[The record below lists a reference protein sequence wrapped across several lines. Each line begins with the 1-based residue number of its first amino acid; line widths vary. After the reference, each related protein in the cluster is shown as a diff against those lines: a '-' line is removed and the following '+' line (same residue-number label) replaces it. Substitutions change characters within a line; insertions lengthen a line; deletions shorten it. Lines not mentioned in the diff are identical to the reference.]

1 MDHQQPDQRWA
12 APHDAHGHDVH
23 QDLRGQLSHRKDP
36 RMTTIGQHETPTRA
50 AATPVTDRYVVGVT
64 LLAAA
69 FTLIAGVWALL
80 WPGSFAEAIK
90 FPEHTHFLHD
100 VGAFQIGI
108 GVTLA
113 LAVPWRDALA
123 VVLTGFLV
131 GNTIHAANHVVDLD
145 LGGRDSDPWLLG
157 LLSLLVAVALVGR
170 LRQLHYVVGRVE
182 PTCDPR
188 LAPFVDQKTA
198 LLITFRRDGTPVATP
213 LSVAVEGGHAYVRTY
228 EQAGKT
234 KRLRNDSHVEL
245 APSTTR
251 GTPTGAP
258 IPAEARRLDVAGDHH
273 AARLLRRKHPL
284 LHGVLVPLLHR
295 LGRAKT
301 GHTVH
306 FELTPSI

>member
-1 MDHQQPDQRWA
+1 
-12 APHDAHGHDVH
+12 
-23 QDLRGQLSHRKDP
+23 
-36 RMTTIGQHETPTRA
+36 MTTVERHETPTTTPP
-50 AATPVTDRYVVGVT
+50 AATPVPDRYVAGVT

-69 FTLIAGVWALL
+69 FTLVAGVWALF
-80 WPGSFAEAIK
+80 WPDSFAEAVR

-113 LAVPWRDALA
+113 LAVLWRDALA

-131 GNTIHAANHVVDLD
+131 GNTIHAANHAVDLD

-157 LLSLLVAVALVGR
+157 LLSLLVAVALVRR

-182 PTCDPR
+182 TSCDPR
-188 LAPFVDQKTA
+188 LAPFVEQKTA
-198 LLITFRRDGTPVATP
+198 LLTTFRRDGTAVATP
-213 LSVAVEGGHAYVRTY
+213 LSVAVEGDHAYVRTY
-228 EQAGKT
+228 EKAGKT

-245 APSTTR
+245 TPSTTR
-251 GTPTGAP
+251 GTPIGTP
-258 IPAEARRLDVAGDHH
+258 LPAEARRLDAAGDHH

-284 LHGVLVPLLHR
+284 LHGILVPLLHR

-306 FELTPSI
+306 FELTPSP

>member
-1 MDHQQPDQRWA
+1 
-12 APHDAHGHDVH
+12 
-23 QDLRGQLSHRKDP
+23 
-36 RMTTIGQHETPTRA
+36 MTTVDQHEPPTRTA
-50 AATPVTDRYVVGVT
+50 GAVPATDRYVVGVT

-69 FTLIAGVWALL
+69 FSLIAGVWALF
-80 WPGSFAEAIK
+80 WPASFAEAVR

-108 GVTLA
+108 GLTLA
-113 LAVPWRDALA
+113 LAVPWRDPLA

-131 GNTIHAANHVVDLD
+131 GNTIHTVNHAVDLD

-157 LLSLLVAVALVGR
+157 LLSVVVAVALVRR

-182 PTCDPR
+182 PSCDPS
-188 LAPFVDQKTA
+188 LAPFVEQKTA
-198 LLITFRRDGTPVATP
+198 LLTTFRRDGTPVATP
-213 LSVAVEGGHAYVRTY
+213 LSVAVEGDRAYVRTY
-228 EQAGKT
+228 EKAGKT
-234 KRLRNDSHVEL
+234 KRLRNDGHVEL

-251 GTPTGAP
+251 GAPTGAP
-258 IPAEARRLDVAGDHH
+258 VRAEARRLDAAADRH

-284 LHGVLVPLLHR
+284 LHGILVPLLHR

-306 FELTPSI
+306 FELIPSQ

>member
-1 MDHQQPDQRWA
+1 MDDQQRDTKITTVERHDTPTTTGA
-12 APHDAHGHDVH
+12 AP
-23 QDLRGQLSHRKDP
+23 
-36 RMTTIGQHETPTRA
+36 A
-50 AATPVTDRYVVGVT
+50 ADRYVVGVT

-69 FTLIAGVWALL
+69 FALVAGVWALF
-80 WPGSFAEAIK
+80 WPGSFAEAVR

-113 LAVPWRDALA
+113 LAVLWRDPLA

-131 GNTIHAANHVVDLD
+131 GNTIHAVNHAVDLD

-157 LLSLLVAVALVGR
+157 LASALVAVALVRR

-182 PTCDPR
+182 PSCDPR
-188 LAPFVDQKTA
+188 LVPFVEQKTA
-198 LLITFRRDGTPVATP
+198 LLTTFRRDGRPVPTP
-213 LSVAVEGGHAYVRTY
+213 LSVAVGGDRAYVRTY
-228 EQAGKT
+228 EKAGKS

-251 GTPTGAP
+251 GTPTGTP
-258 IPAEARRLDVAGDHH
+258 VPAEARRLGGAEDRY

-284 LHGVLVPLLHR
+284 LHGIFVPLAHR
-295 LGRAKT
+295 LGRGKT

-306 FELTPSI
+306 FEVTPSA

>member
-1 MDHQQPDQRWA
+1 
-12 APHDAHGHDVH
+12 
-23 QDLRGQLSHRKDP
+23 
-36 RMTTIGQHETPTRA
+36 MTTVDQHEPPTRTA
-50 AATPVTDRYVVGVT
+50 GAVPATDRYVVGVT

-69 FTLIAGVWALL
+69 FSLIAGVWALF
-80 WPGSFAEAIK
+80 WPGSFAEAVR

-108 GVTLA
+108 GLTLA
-113 LAVPWRDALA
+113 LAVPWRDPLA

-131 GNTIHAANHVVDLD
+131 GNTIHTVNHAVDLD

-157 LLSLLVAVALVGR
+157 LLSVVVAAALVRR

-182 PTCDPR
+182 PSCDPS
-188 LAPFVDQKTA
+188 LAPFVEQKTA
-198 LLITFRRDGTPVATP
+198 LLTTFRRDGTPVATP
-213 LSVAVEGGHAYVRTY
+213 LSVAVEGDRAYVRTY
-228 EQAGKT
+228 EKAGKT

-251 GTPTGAP
+251 GAPTGAP
-258 IPAEARRLDVAGDHH
+258 VRAEARRLDAAGDRH

-284 LHGVLVPLLHR
+284 LHGILVPLLHR

-306 FELTPSI
+306 FELIPSQ

>member
-1 MDHQQPDQRWA
+1 
-12 APHDAHGHDVH
+12 
-23 QDLRGQLSHRKDP
+23 
-36 RMTTIGQHETPTRA
+36 MTTVDQHEPPTRTA
-50 AATPVTDRYVVGVT
+50 GAVPATDRYVVGVT

-69 FTLIAGVWALL
+69 FSLIAGVWALF
-80 WPGSFAEAIK
+80 WPASFAEAVR

-108 GVTLA
+108 GLTLA
-113 LAVPWRDALA
+113 LAVPWRDPLA

-131 GNTIHAANHVVDLD
+131 GNTIHTVNHAVDLD

-157 LLSLLVAVALVGR
+157 LLSVVVAVALVRR

-182 PTCDPR
+182 PSCDPS
-188 LAPFVDQKTA
+188 LAPFVEQKTA
-198 LLITFRRDGTPVATP
+198 LLTTFRRDGTPVATP
-213 LSVAVEGGHAYVRTY
+213 LSVAVEGDRAYVRTY
-228 EQAGKT
+228 EKAGKT

-251 GTPTGAP
+251 GAPTGAP
-258 IPAEARRLDVAGDHH
+258 VRAEARRLDAAGDRH

-284 LHGVLVPLLHR
+284 LHGILVPLLHR

-306 FELTPSI
+306 FELIPSQ

>member
-1 MDHQQPDQRWA
+1 
-12 APHDAHGHDVH
+12 
-23 QDLRGQLSHRKDP
+23 
-36 RMTTIGQHETPTRA
+36 MTTVDQHQVPTRA
-50 AATPVTDRYVVGVT
+50 AAAAPTPDRYVVGVT

-69 FTLIAGVWALL
+69 FSLIAGVWALF
-80 WPGSFAEAIK
+80 WPGSFAEAVR

-113 LAVPWRDALA
+113 LAVLWRDPVA

-131 GNTIHAANHVVDLD
+131 GNTIHAANHAADLD

-157 LLSLLVAVALVGR
+157 LASVLIAVALVRR

-182 PTCDPR
+182 PSCDPR
-188 LAPFVDQKTA
+188 LAPFVEQKTA
-198 LLITFRRDGTPVATP
+198 LLTTFRRDGTPVATP
-213 LSVAVEGGHAYVRTY
+213 LSVAVEGDRAYVRTY
-228 EQAGKT
+228 EKAGKT
-234 KRLRNDSHVEL
+234 KRLRNNTHVEL

-251 GTPTGAP
+251 GTPTGAAVS
-258 IPAEARRLDVAGDHH
+258 AEARRLDAAGGHH

-284 LHGVLVPLLHR
+284 LHGVLVPMLHR
-295 LGRAKT
+295 LARAKT

-306 FELTPSI
+306 FDLTPSP

>member
-1 MDHQQPDQRWA
+1 MTSTRHRPEPR
-12 APHDAHGHDVH
+12 APA
-23 QDLRGQLSHRKDP
+23 
-36 RMTTIGQHETPTRA
+36 
-50 AATPVTDRYVVGVT
+50 TDRYVVGVT
-64 LLAAA
+64 LLSAA
-69 FTLIAGVWALL
+69 FTLVAGVWALF
-80 WPGSFAEAIK
+80 WPGSFAEAVK

-113 LAVPWRDALA
+113 LAVLWRDALA

-131 GNTIHAANHVVDLD
+131 GNTIHAANHAIDLD

-157 LLSLLVAVALVGR
+157 LLSLLVAVALVRR

-182 PTCDPR
+182 PSCEPR
-188 LAPFVDQKTA
+188 LAPFVEQKTA
-198 LLITFRRDGTPVATP
+198 LLTTFRRDGTPVPTP
-213 LSVAVEGGHAYVRTY
+213 LSVAVDGDHAYVRTY
-228 EQAGKT
+228 EKAGKS
-234 KRLRNDSHVEL
+234 KRLRNNRHVEL

-258 IPAEARRLDVAGDHH
+258 VPAEARRLDAAEDRH

-284 LHGVLVPLLHR
+284 LHGILVPLLHR
-295 LGRAKT
+295 VGRAKT

-306 FELTPSI
+306 FELTPSS

>member
-1 MDHQQPDQRWA
+1 MTTVHQHEPPTRTAAA
-12 APHDAHGHDVH
+12 APA
-23 QDLRGQLSHRKDP
+23 
-36 RMTTIGQHETPTRA
+36 
-50 AATPVTDRYVVGVT
+50 TDRYVVSVT

-69 FTLIAGVWALL
+69 FSLIAGVWALF
-80 WPGSFAEAIK
+80 WPGSFAEAVR

-108 GVTLA
+108 GLTLA
-113 LAVPWRDALA
+113 LAVLWRDPLA

-131 GNTIHAANHVVDLD
+131 GNTIHAANHAVDLD

-157 LLSLLVAVALVGR
+157 LLSVVVAVALVRR

-182 PTCDPR
+182 PSCDPR
-188 LAPFVDQKTA
+188 LAPFVEQKTA
-198 LLITFRRDGTPVATP
+198 VLTTFRRDGTPVATP

-228 EQAGKT
+228 EKAGKT
-234 KRLRNDSHVEL
+234 KRLRHNSHVEL

-258 IPAEARRLDVAGDHH
+258 VAAEARRLDAAEGQH
-273 AARLLRRKHPL
+273 AARLLARKHPL
-284 LHGVLVPLLHR
+284 LHGILVPVLHR
-295 LGRAKT
+295 SGRAKT

-306 FELTPSI
+306 FELTPSRE

>member
-1 MDHQQPDQRWA
+1 
-12 APHDAHGHDVH
+12 
-23 QDLRGQLSHRKDP
+23 
-36 RMTTIGQHETPTRA
+36 MTTVDRPEPPTRA
-50 AATPVTDRYVVGVT
+50 AAAAPATDRYVVGVT

-69 FTLIAGVWALL
+69 FSLVAGVWALF
-80 WPGSFAEAIK
+80 WPGSFAEAVR

-113 LAVPWRDALA
+113 LAVPWRDPLA

-131 GNTIHAANHVVDLD
+131 GNTIHAANHAVDLD

-157 LLSLLVAVALVGR
+157 LVSVLVAVALVRR

-182 PTCDPR
+182 PSCDAT
-188 LAPFVDQKTA
+188 LAPFVEQKTA
-198 LLITFRRDGTPVATP
+198 LLTTFRRDGTPVATP
-213 LSVAVEGGHAYVRTY
+213 LSVAVEGDRAYVRTY
-228 EQAGKT
+228 ENAGKS

-258 IPAEARRLDVAGDHH
+258 VAAEARRLDAAGSDH

-284 LHGVLVPLLHR
+284 LHGILVPMLHR

-306 FELTPSI
+306 FELSQFGPAGPPSPA

>member
-1 MDHQQPDQRWA
+1 
-12 APHDAHGHDVH
+12 
-23 QDLRGQLSHRKDP
+23 
-36 RMTTIGQHETPTRA
+36 MTTVDHHEPPTRTA
-50 AATPVTDRYVVGVT
+50 GAVPATDRYVVGVT

-69 FTLIAGVWALL
+69 FSLIAGVWALF
-80 WPGSFAEAIK
+80 WPGSFAEAVR

-108 GVTLA
+108 GLTLA
-113 LAVPWRDALA
+113 LAVPWRDPLA

-131 GNTIHAANHVVDLD
+131 GNTIHAVNHAVDLD

-157 LLSLLVAVALVGR
+157 LLSVVIAVALVRR

-182 PTCDPR
+182 PSCDPS
-188 LAPFVDQKTA
+188 LAPFVEQKTA
-198 LLITFRRDGTPVATP
+198 LLTTFRRDGTPVATP
-213 LSVAVEGGHAYVRTY
+213 LSVAVEGDRAYVRTY
-228 EQAGKT
+228 EKAGKT
-234 KRLRNDSHVEL
+234 KRLRNDGHVEL

-251 GTPTGAP
+251 GAPTGAP
-258 IPAEARRLDVAGDHH
+258 VRAEARRLDAAGDRH

-284 LHGVLVPLLHR
+284 LHGILVPLLHR

-306 FELTPSI
+306 FELIPSQ